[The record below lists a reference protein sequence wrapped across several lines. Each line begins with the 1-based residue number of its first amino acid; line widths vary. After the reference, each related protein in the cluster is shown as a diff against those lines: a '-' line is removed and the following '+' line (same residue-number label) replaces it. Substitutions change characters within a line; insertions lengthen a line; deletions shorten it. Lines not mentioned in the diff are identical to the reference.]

1 MAKVKGSGATL
12 IEKLNQ
18 PVSWKTFMDVMTH
31 EISISGRGKDVPMS
45 FADLD
50 VEVERMLEQAELSA
64 QRRGVSVEQVL
75 SEMGLMSKAALDE
88 NGDLDRDDLMSSLG
102 WSNKGEVNPMEV
114 EGGRAVTTKR
124 SSSTIALT
132 DEASVL
138 REVQSMLPQLSMDD
152 ISSFLGRL
160 NLEQNF
166 GDKLVTCKVLTESE
180 LEDLRGLVESNPEA
194 PLWRLVVEVGGDL
207 GFLVLVME
215 TESWFPL
222 IDPDD
227 GNFVEHLLEEGLM
240 TYRQFKAYKQQQMDT
255 SIPAIALL
263 QETLGVDVE
272 LPFLLSE
279 FFNIPVMSLLE
290 FPAFSGSLPNSLL
303 PYFRVFDVVPL
314 ELEPEQYILGVTRPP
329 SAIMKEMAATFSAP
343 TSFRLLALD
352 EFDSRR
358 QRIQQQLRTSRNL
371 AAKRMQAREFL
382 ELRDRLANT
391 SAVRLVEELFAKALD
406 MSATDIHMEHQEQ
419 GFRVRFRVDSILQDA
434 MYIHPELADEVTS
447 RIKIL
452 ADMDITER
460 RQPQDGHI
468 KATIGENDV
477 NMRVATVPTYHGE
490 RIGIRLVNSGK
501 MNLTLEDLGLD
512 QKDMAILERLA
523 SRPYGMIL
531 TTGPVGSGKTTTL
544 YSNLARLNATE
555 LNIITIEDPV
565 EYELDNINQIETN
578 HKIGFGFAEG
588 LRAVLRQDPNVILLG
603 EIRDHE
609 TAAIAIRASMTGLLV
624 FSSLHTNDAVGA
636 VTTFHNFQVPP
647 LLIAN
652 SLLGVVAQRLVRR
665 LCPHCKELYTP
676 SEEERAMFERE
687 GVPLAE
693 DAQLARAEGCEE
705 CYFSGYKGRVGIFE
719 VLEIT
724 NEMRE
729 LILNKASEQSMRELA
744 IENGMRLLSSDALRK
759 IKNHSTSI
767 AEAKRVVFL

>member
-31 EISISGRGKDVPMS
+31 EISLNNRGKESPRD

-75 SEMGLMSKAALDE
+75 SEMGLMDQSSLDE
-88 NGDLDRDDLMSSLG
+88 NGELNRDQLMTSLG
-102 WSNKGEVNPMEV
+102 WSEQRETQSMQKK
-114 EGGRAVTTKR
+114 EGGTKSASRRTR
-124 SSSTIALT
+124 SVVK

-152 ISSFLGRL
+152 VSIFLNRLSLDPKIS
-160 NLEQNF
+160 
-166 GDKLVTCKVLTESE
+166 DKLVTCKVLEEANLEE
-180 LEDLRGLVESNPEA
+180 LRELNDNNREVPF
-194 PLWRLVVEVGGDL
+194 WQLVVQAGGDL

-215 TESWFPL
+215 TETWFPL

-227 GNFVEHLLEEGLM
+227 GDFVEHLLENNLM
-240 TYRQFKAYKQQQMDT
+240 TYRQFKEYKQQQLD
-255 SIPAIALL
+255 SKVPATTLL
-263 QETLGVDVE
+263 QEVLGADVE

-279 FFNIPVMSLLE
+279 FYKIPVMGLLE
-290 FPAFSGSLPNSLL
+290 FPAFSGSLPHGLV
-303 PYFRVFDVVPL
+303 PYFRVFDVIPL
-314 ELEPEQYILGVTRPP
+314 ELEPEQYIFGVTRPP
-329 SAIMKEMAATFSAP
+329 ASLMKEMAASFSAP
-343 TSFRLLALD
+343 VSFRLVPQD
-352 EFDSRR
+352 EFDTRR
-358 QRIQQQLRTSRNL
+358 QRIQQQLSASRNL

-406 MSATDIHMEHQEQ
+406 MGATDIHMEHQEK

-460 RQPQDGHI
+460 RHSQDGHI
-468 KATIGENDV
+468 KASIGNNDV

-501 MNLTLEDLGLD
+501 INLTLEDLGLD
-512 QKDMAILERLA
+512 GRDMAILERLA

-544 YSNLARLNATE
+544 YSNLARLNASE

-565 EYELDNINQIETN
+565 EYELDNINQIEVN

-652 SLLGVVAQRLVRR
+652 SLLGVIAQRLVRR
-665 LCPHCKELYTP
+665 LCHECKELYEP
-676 SEEERAMFERE
+676 NADERAMFERE
-687 GVPLAE
+687 GVALDDGAM
-693 DAQLARAEGCEE
+693 LARANGCEA

-719 VLEIT
+719 VVEVT
-724 NEMRE
+724 TEMRE
-729 LILNKASEQSMRELA
+729 LILNKASEQAMRELA
-744 IENGMRLLSSDALRK
+744 IQNGMRSLSNDALRK
-759 IKNHSTSI
+759 VKNHSTSI
-767 AEAKRVVFL
+767 EEAQRVVFL